1 MLPSGRAF
9 QIWGLVLLVG
19 PSAFARSAAPPA
31 PAVPWERIDAGLSQ
45 LASGDGEA
53 AEASFAAAQKADDS
67 GLAEVLTQLTRAY
80 VAFNRAGDYPPKRS
94 IQANDRLDAANRTFH
109 HQTVAPAVLDDALA
123 RVRKLLKQRPPTEPS
138 PVLLRPLLCNLRLL
152 ARDHA
157 TDGEPVLEHDGTTK
171 ASVPLVDPKP
181 VFAPIPPYTEAA
193 RQTMTSGSAV
203 LDVTLDSE
211 GCPASAKIVKPL
223 PKRLA
228 DQAETTWKWW
238 AYEPARYQGAPVGYR
253 QTVTFSFFVR

>member
-1 MLPSGRAF
+1 MLRSGRIF
-9 QIWGLVLLVG
+9 QIWSLVLLVG
-19 PSAFARSAAPPA
+19 PSAFAQSATP

-45 LASGDGEA
+45 LAAGDGKA

-80 VAFNRAGDYPPKRS
+80 VAFNRSDEYRPKRS
-94 IQANDRLDAANRTFH
+94 IQANDRLDAANRTFY
-109 HQTVAPAVLDDALA
+109 HQTIAPAVLNETLA
-123 RVRKLLKQRPPTEPS
+123 RVRKLLKQRPATEPP

-157 TDGEPVLEHDGTTK
+157 TDGEPVLEHDGTTRNPG
-171 ASVPLVDPKP
+171 PLVDPKP
-181 VFAPIPPYTEAA
+181 VFAPMPPYTEAA
-193 RQTMTSGSAV
+193 RLSTTSGSAV

-211 GCPASAKIVKPL
+211 GCPAAAKVVKPL

-238 AYEPARYQGAPVGYR
+238 AYEPARYQGTAVGYR
-253 QTVTFSFFVR
+253 QTVTFTFQVQ